1 MNPKPDDLLKL
12 WARRDTALSS
22 GQDDQVLLVYKDGD
36 EPGATRSHAR
46 PTLPHLVPEPKQ
58 DQKLPNV
65 TLFPTI
71 KITPQSINLA
81 THHVPPQR

>member
-12 WARRDTALSS
+12 WAGRDTALSS
-22 GQDDQVLLVYKDGD
+22 GQDGQVLLVYKDGD
-36 EPGATRSHAR
+36 EPRPHAR
-46 PTLPHLVPEPKQ
+46 PILPHLVPDPKQ
-58 DQKLPNV
+58 EQKLPNV